1 MTHSESVASNK
12 FFSTISA
19 LTKDG
24 ALSWSR
30 LTPESYRLFEDVNA
44 EKSFQADYKGGTIFL
59 LLDEE
64 AEDVVCQIIPGSG
77 LSPVPFGEPGDSN
90 MTRLYEQIR
99 AAMPTPLEAYIDAV
113 INDNRRS
120 AF

>member
-1 MTHSESVASNK
+1 MPHSESVASNK

-30 LTPESYRLFEDVNA
+30 LTPESYRWFEDVNA

>member
-1 MTHSESVASNK
+1 M
-12 FFSTISA
+12 
-19 LTKDG
+19 
-24 ALSWSR
+24 
-30 LTPESYRLFEDVNA
+30 
-44 EKSFQADYKGGTIFL
+44 
-59 LLDEE
+59 
-64 AEDVVCQIIPGSG
+64 VCQIIPGSG

>member
-30 LTPESYRLFEDVNA
+30 LTSESYRWFEDVNA

>member
-1 MTHSESVASNK
+1 MTHSENVVCNK

-30 LTPESYRLFEDVNA
+30 LTPESYRWFEDVNA

-64 AEDVVCQIIPGSG
+64 TEEAVCQIIPASG
-77 LSPVPFGEPGDSN
+77 LSPVPFGESGDSTL
-90 MTRLYEQIR
+90 TRLYEQIR
-99 AAMPTPLEAYIDAV
+99 AAMPTPLESYINAV
-113 INDNRRS
+113 LSENSRPM
-120 AF
+120 F

>member
-1 MTHSESVASNK
+1 MTHSENVDSNK

-30 LTPESYRLFEDVNA
+30 LTPESYRWFEDVDA

-64 AEDVVCQIIPGSG
+64 TEDVVCQIIPGSG

>member
-1 MTHSESVASNK
+1 M
-12 FFSTISA
+12 
-19 LTKDG
+19 
-24 ALSWSR
+24 
-30 LTPESYRLFEDVNA
+30 
-44 EKSFQADYKGGTIFL
+44 
-59 LLDEE
+59 DEE
-64 AEDVVCQIIPGSG
+64 TEDVVCQIIPGSG

>member
-30 LTPESYRLFEDVNA
+30 LTPESYRWFEDVNA

-59 LLDEE
+59 LLHEE

>member
-30 LTPESYRLFEDVNA
+30 LTPESYRWFEDVNA
-44 EKSFQADYKGGTIFL
+44 EKSFQADYKGGTMFL